1 MEQINRTTR
10 TFILAAVGLA
20 VAIWDISFNFGVY
33 GTIFFEK
40 LFLIWVGCT
49 AVLLAILFL
58 PEEKRPFGHWTHLA
72 LSMPS
77 VWLLSVAIDSRLLD
91 VDINNAIIFILATVA
106 NLISLPYAAY
116 VLLTLT
122 QRDAMRL
129 SNRYIFALIGI
140 ATIMGLLGY
149 IIGLNNDLFLSCAD
163 FAISGAAEPANCY
176 KGGTN
181 LTAPQQ

>member
-58 PEEKRPFGHWTHLA
+58 PEEKRPLRNELRKKLVGRWIRDEIDRSA
-72 LSMPS
+72 CS
-77 VWLLSVAIDSRLLD
+77 VG
-91 VDINNAIIFILATVA
+91 TV
-106 NLISLPYAAY
+106 
-116 VLLTLT
+116 
-122 QRDAMRL
+122 
-129 SNRYIFALIGI
+129 
-140 ATIMGLLGY
+140 
-149 IIGLNNDLFLSCAD
+149 
-163 FAISGAAEPANCY
+163 
-176 KGGTN
+176 
-181 LTAPQQ
+181 